1 MRDYILDAGWG
12 KMMRWGAPSHPLE
25 WRAGYPHPTR
35 RVGISLL
42 AKSAKPLRAPTVA
55 YGVGIAAV
63 PPCIYFQL
71 AVHKV
76 APRLPSSNKK
86 RFDSLPKAD
95 SFGNVVTYILLNMDS
110 ARSKNCDNTTSL
122 LSPLANIVAKAIILL
137 TKGMSTLVS
146 SGRIGVWQKMSD
158 AVSIAVFLEGYAHK
172 LTQKRLF
179 IKPQGFTENQGRS
192 GVTLG
197 GQTKKTYPQTQY
209 ALGVQPIYGEPLS
222 LRLRKLAKAEGIPRI
237 SAHWLLLKNLVIAS
251 LGICGLNTVAHSN
264 ILRNLRCNN

>member
-1 MRDYILDAGWG
+1 MECPQS
-12 KMMRWGAPSHPLE
+12 PSRMGSEL
-25 WRAGYPHPTR
+25 PHPTR

-55 YGVGIAAV
+55 YGVGMVAV

-76 APRLPSSNKK
+76 APRLPSPNKK

-137 TKGMSTLVS
+137 TKGVSTPVS
-146 SGRIGVWQKMSD
+146 SGKIWVW
-158 AVSIAVFLEGYAHK
+158 
-172 LTQKRLF
+172 R
-179 IKPQGFTENQGRS
+179 
-192 GVTLG
+192 
-197 GQTKKTYPQTQY
+197 
-209 ALGVQPIYGEPLS
+209 QPG
-222 LRLRKLAKAEGIPRI
+222 
-237 SAHWLLLKNLVIAS
+237 NLQAS
-251 LGICGLNTVAHSN
+251 LGGSL
-264 ILRNLRCNN
+264 